1 MKIPKNLSRAG
12 FHNHD
17 VPEWIDE
24 ERINNIVSVIR
35 PIVKKIRSINYRV
48 SSYGIKHD
56 VERRIGYYV
65 SNGEL
70 IAAMIILGFE
80 YKRPR
85 GSAGINCYF
94 NVSMKSLKL
103 IYNGQKDID

>member
-1 MKIPKNLSRAG
+1 MKIPKNLSRSG
-12 FHNHD
+12 FCNHD

-24 ERINNIVSVIR
+24 ERINNIVYVIR
-35 PIVKKIRSINYRV
+35 PIFKKIKSINYRV

-56 VERRIGYYV
+56 VERRMGHYV

-70 IAAMIILGFE
+70 IASMIVLGFE
-80 YKRPR
+80 YKRPT

-103 IYNGQKDID
+103 ICNG